1 VVILFGANLSKCSH
15 HSAAPCG
22 KAYQVPDRL
31 HSPYTMPHRQVA
43 TITPKLASSNTHSI
57 AFFAYVGVDA
67 FSFILG
73 TIPAGGST
81 VMNRKGKWPRGNMP
95 PEGASPNPGHG
106 GVRWRPPFAV
116 GDFQP
121 GLLCCGFIERQMRRL
136 NRKVVG
142 KHCER

>member
-1 VVILFGANLSKCSH
+1 VHDASWGTDRHGWEPAQTGVVILFGANLSKCSH

-95 PEGASPNPGHG
+95 PEAPGRTRG
-106 GVRWRPPFAV
+106 TAVSDGVLPCCRRFSAWPP
-116 GDFQP
+116 
-121 GLLCCGFIERQMRRL
+121 LLRF
-136 NRKVVG
+136 
-142 KHCER
+142 

>member
-1 VVILFGANLSKCSH
+1 
-15 HSAAPCG
+15 
-22 KAYQVPDRL
+22 
-31 HSPYTMPHRQVA
+31 MPHRQVA